1 VAAIINQ
8 QPLQEIKMNQQQKI
22 KNAWKLCDKIDELQ
36 NLLWQRYYYEFLD
49 LLAEEDFKNQEYIE
63 DSQKPL

>member
-1 VAAIINQ
+1 
-8 QPLQEIKMNQQQKI
+8 MNQHEKI

-49 LLAEEDFKNQEYIE
+49 LLEKEDFKNQDYIE
-63 DSQKPL
+63 DFQRPL